1 MPRDLRTQH
10 RRDRS
15 IADRF
20 RLGSSPLVGLLG
32 YSQPEMDVTP
42 NGPCPRCPGLA
53 FWRNRDDRTNC
64 CQWPPDSAPFPSSW
78 TLG

>member
-1 MPRDLRTQH
+1 MPADLR
-10 RRDRS
+10 S
-15 IADRF
+15 NRF
-20 RLGSSPLVGLLG
+20 RLGSSPLVGLLA

-42 NGPCPRCPGLA
+42 ERTLSTLPRPCV
-53 FWRNRDDRTNC
+53 WRNRDDRTNC